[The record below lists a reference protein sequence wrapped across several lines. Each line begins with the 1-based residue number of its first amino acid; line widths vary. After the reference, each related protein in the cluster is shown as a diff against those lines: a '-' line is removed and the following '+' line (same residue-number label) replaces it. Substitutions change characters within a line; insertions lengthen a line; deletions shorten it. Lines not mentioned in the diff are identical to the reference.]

1 MGRRGEGSEGGTG
14 DSEGGK
20 SEELRGKGK
29 EQPPSGAGWAGRGE
43 RERGRGPV
51 GQKRPFKICPDSGH
65 LTRFGGIRIIGVLI
79 WTRLKCF
86 PCWTVIRRA

>member
-29 EQPPSGAGWAGRGE
+29 EQPPSGAGWAGRGF
-43 RERGRGPV
+43 GRG
-51 GQKRPFKICPDSGH
+51 DT
-65 LTRFGGIRIIGVLI
+65 L
-79 WTRLKCF
+79 LK
-86 PCWTVIRRA
+86 TAE